1 MPAQATL
8 AALAALAEAIGS
20 MKDALSKVPGGGE
33 AREEL
38 SRKRQLDA
46 VHPLVEETT
55 MPPQTCP
62 LEYVIE
68 KANPYTVGAA
78 PTYEDPIVVEVQKDV
93 GDWYFKGVGH
103 HVEKAIRI
111 PYTYT
116 KNNVIVRD
124 YLLIGYEGGGAY

>member
-8 AALAALAEAIGS
+8 AALAALAETIGS
-20 MKDALSKVPGGGE
+20 MKDALNRVPGGGE
-33 AREEL
+33 PRAERRWKGQ
-38 SRKRQLDA
+38 SGA
-46 VHPLVEETT
+46 VHSLLEDPT
-55 MPPQTCP
+55 MPPPTCP

-93 GDWYFKGVGH
+93 GNWYFKGVGH

-116 KNNVIVRD
+116 KNNVVIRD